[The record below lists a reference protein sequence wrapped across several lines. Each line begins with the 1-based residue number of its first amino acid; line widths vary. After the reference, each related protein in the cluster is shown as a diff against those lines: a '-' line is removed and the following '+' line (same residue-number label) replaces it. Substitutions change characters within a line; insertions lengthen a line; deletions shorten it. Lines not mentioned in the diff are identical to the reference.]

1 MIVLLL
7 SFNMASFRLNA
18 EVLANSMP
26 KRNVQTI
33 SDEMDIICLKNEC
46 IVQKL
51 LRIRVLFYDKIRS
64 CNSAG
69 GSGIR
74 IMSIRIQE

>member
-18 EVLANSMP
+18 KILANSMP
-26 KRNVQTI
+26 KRNVQII
-33 SDEMDIICLKNEC
+33 SDETDIICLKNEC

-64 CNSAG
+64 CNSVG